1 MDFKLGTGVKFNPR
15 LIKND
20 VPTLPLLASLARSGI
35 GPSFFMSLGL
45 NFTCPTQLENPLHN

>member
-1 MDFKLGTGVKFNPR
+1 MIDKVITSAKYFDFGENVKVAHTYQNNR
-15 LIKND
+15 KNI
-20 VPTLPLLASLARSGI
+20 GI